1 MLHAVKRY
9 CIPTAVGPTVLPS
22 IEGFLTVVA
31 AGGPPLLLLCGV
43 VLCVVRW
50 RRALSLPQIISEL
63 AIILLYRVYNIIL
76 VGYIALPSFNK
87 VYSSS

>member
-1 MLHAVKRY
+1 MLYAVERY
-9 CIPTAVGPTVLPS
+9 CTPTAVGPTVLPS

-50 RRALSLPQIISEL
+50 RRALSLPQITIVF
-63 AIILLYRVYNIIL
+63 IRGL
-76 VGYIALPSFNK
+76 VFSLGNTRNYYSLSRYLP
-87 VYSSS
+87 VL

>member
-1 MLHAVKRY
+1 VLHAVERY
-9 CIPTAVGPTVLPS
+9 CTPTAVRPTVLPL

-50 RRALSLPQIISEL
+50 RRALSLPQISIAVAFFYTPLKYVIVSRL
-63 AIILLYRVYNIIL
+63 AVLL
-76 VGYIALPSFNK
+76 S
-87 VYSSS
+87 